1 MSTCHE
7 CRFFSDL
14 GRCRNGAARRSDV
27 GFFQK
32 ACDKFLPPPQEANQ
46 QPTKQPQ
53 TMEKE
58 TKIAPAETEAPKTK
72 HCSKCGRDL
81 PLDAF
86 GNKKGT
92 KDGKQTW
99 CKECQKASTL
109 AARERRK
116 NAQDN
121 PQIEHKPGKIEHK
134 RVKIEQAPDIPVKE
148 KTLADFTV
156 DAICAELRRRGFSGS
171 LTHTVTVEI

>member
-1 MSTCHE
+1 MYCSE

-32 ACDKFLPPPQEANQ
+32 ACDKFLPIQ
-46 QPTKQPQ
+46 QPTKQQEP
-53 TMEKE
+53 MAE
-58 TKIAPAETEAPKTK
+58 TKPAPAETEAPKTK

-86 GNKKGT
+86 GKKSNT
-92 KDGKQTW
+92 KDGLQTW

-116 NAQDN
+116 NAQN
-121 PQIEHKPGKIEHK
+121 KPQIEQKPGKIEHK
-134 RVKIEQAPDIPVKE
+134 PGEIEHAPAPAASTAKPKRNYLHYVSDEQLV
-148 KTLADFTV
+148 
-156 DAICAELRRRGFSGS
+156 AELKRRGYKGTIEMKKQFDI
-171 LTHTVTVEI
+171 EA